1 MDTSYN
7 PFALNGKAILV
18 TGSSSGIGQETAI
31 QCSKLGAKV
40 ILTGR
45 NEERLQET
53 LGLLSGSGH
62 EVVKAEL
69 SSAEDAAKFAEDIT
83 MIDGLA
89 LCSGRS
95 FTAPFLFCDQ
105 GKYDEVFGVN
115 FFAPVQLLRMLVK
128 SKKLVKG
135 GSVVFVS
142 STGGNQRYV
151 NGNSIYGAT
160 KAALTATMRFCAR
173 ELAPKK
179 IRVNAVNPSMVNTP
193 LVKKFQESL
202 SPEQIAADVKHYP
215 LGRYGEPIDI
225 ALAIVYLLSD
235 ASAWTTGTSLVI
247 DGGSTI

>member
-1 MDTSYN
+1 MSYN
-7 PFALNGKAILV
+7 PFSLEGKTILV
-18 TGSSSGIGQETAI
+18 TGASSGIGQATAI
-31 QCSKLGAKV
+31 ECSKLGAKLV
-40 ILTGR
+40 ITGR
-45 NEERLQET
+45 NAERLQET
-53 LGLLSGSGH
+53 MNQLEGEGH
-62 EVVKAEL
+62 RQIVAEL
-69 SSAEDAAKFAEDIT
+69 SELPDIEGFVELVPG
-83 MIDGLA
+83 ISGLA
-89 LCSGRS
+89 LCAGRS
-95 FTAPFLFCDQ
+95 FTAPFLFGTQ
-105 GKYDEVFGVN
+105 ASYDEIFKIN
-115 FFAPVQLLRMLVK
+115 FFSPVQLLRLLTK
-128 SKKLVKG
+128 KKKLQKG

-142 STGGNQRYV
+142 STGGNQRHT

-193 LVKKFQESL
+193 LVKKFQENL

-235 ASAWTTGTSLVI
+235 ASAWTTGASLVI